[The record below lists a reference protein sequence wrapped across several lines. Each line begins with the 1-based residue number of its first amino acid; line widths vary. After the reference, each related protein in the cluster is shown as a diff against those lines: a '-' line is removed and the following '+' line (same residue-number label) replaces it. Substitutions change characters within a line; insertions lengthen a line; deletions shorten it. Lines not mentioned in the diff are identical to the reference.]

1 MSHSLYTCGH
11 VYTVELN
18 RSLKVCIASADGLC
32 RRVTSV
38 QWPLRA
44 CGKDRLEY
52 CSKVCKVSK
61 IKKRSSTN
69 LHMGLRTYI
78 FPLLELEIRRTNLTC
93 LPYIF
98 VSVFSTACTYAH
110 ICRTSPVNLTFFTAS
125 VRCRYQVSNQSHPHN
140 HLHAYF
146 HFVPHQIYL
155 YAHFIYSR
163 VCGFIHFNNIMYCK
177 KVSFAILLYLYIRTK
192 KQPSDWT
199 VLLTN
204 SYQVSKAVFVLIKDF
219 ASILNLLSSTTRMNL
234 NLLPSLTK

>member
-1 MSHSLYTCGH
+1 MSHSLYTCGY

-110 ICRTSPVNLTFFTAS
+110 ICRASPVNLTFFTAS
-125 VRCRYQVSNQSHPHN
+125 
-140 HLHAYF
+140 F
-146 HFVPHQIYL
+146 HCMPLSCKEPIPPSQPFTCVLSFCTTPNLFVCTFY
-155 YAHFIYSR
+155 
-163 VCGFIHFNNIMYCK
+163 
-177 KVSFAILLYLYIRTK
+177 
-192 KQPSDWT
+192 
-199 VLLTN
+199 LLT
-204 SYQVSKAVFVLIKDF
+204 YLWYHPF
-219 ASILNLLSSTTRMNL
+219 
-234 NLLPSLTK
+234 

>member
-1 MSHSLYTCGH
+1 MQKSDVRTVASPSMWQRPIGVLQQSLQSQQDQEKEFHEPAY
-11 VYTVELN
+11 
-18 RSLKVCIASADGLC
+18 GLTY
-32 RRVTSV
+32 VHL
-38 QWPLRA
+38 P
-44 CGKDRLEY
+44 
-52 CSKVCKVSK
+52 
-61 IKKRSSTN
+61 SSGT
-69 LHMGLRTYI
+69 RD
-78 FPLLELEIRRTNLTC
+78 RTNLTC

-98 VSVFSTACTYAH
+98 VSVFSTSCTYAH
-110 ICRTSPVNLTFFTAS
+110 ICRASPVNLTSFTAS
-125 VRCRYQVSNQSHPHN
+125 LPCRCQVSNQSHPHN

-163 VCGFIHFNNIMYCK
+163 VCGIIHFNNILYCK
-177 KVSFAILLYLYIRTK
+177 KVSFATLLYLYIRTR
-192 KQPSDWT
+192 KQSSHWT